1 MLAYHYIRKG
11 KRVSIIEPNDNL
23 RTQTSN
29 LLENLGLELSVHTI
43 DWYYENSGTPI
54 DVAIVNEYDY
64 ITSKK
69 GFKANL
75 GSI

>member
-1 MLAYHYIRKG
+1 M
-11 KRVSIIEPNDNL
+11 
-23 RTQTSN
+23 QTSN

-43 DWYYENSGTPI
+43 DWYYENPGTPI
-54 DVAIVNEYDY
+54 DVAIVNEFDY